1 MKKIEFKLKIHTP
14 WHRFNNKINI
24 DSKDINKFLKII
36 RKQELAFNNFKCG
49 ELCNIEINNIGNV
62 RLSFFNDTDHKE
74 VNHFIALFI
83 YYISIL
89 NGFNCEISKNCKID
103 GKTYKNYFPFPKE
116 DSTPYPLMKN
126 VKFYEISL
134 ESIKNVFGDN
144 MYKLYTHSN
153 RDFLLS
159 ILSNYYSTV
168 FYKDFSG
175 NLEYKFRNII
185 TNLEAIITIINREKY
200 NNYRLK
206 NKEKIKEF
214 KIQIHDINDYVLPKS
229 KSLQDKLKDLFT
241 LLTELFG
248 LSLKNN
254 LNKECERL
262 ANTRNFISHLFE
274 EQKNIISHKEM
285 ADYTSALSDVFRMLF
300 LYYLGFDSKFIKT
313 KFFRSLFIKQKMS
326 LIFSFT

>member
-1 MKKIEFKLKIHTP
+1 MKKLEFKLKIHTP
-14 WHRFNNKINI
+14 WHRFNNRIEI
-24 DSKDINKFLKII
+24 ETKDINEFLKII
-36 RKQELAFNNFKCG
+36 RKQELSFNKFKCG
-49 ELCNIEINNIGNV
+49 DLCNIEINNMGQV
-62 RLSFFNDTDHKE
+62 RFNFFNNIDEKE
-74 VNHFIALFI
+74 ANYFVALFI

-103 GKTYKNYFPFPKE
+103 GKTYKNYFSFPKE
-116 DSTPYPLMKN
+116 DVTPYPLMKD

-134 ESIKNVFGDN
+134 ESIKDIFGDN

-153 RDFLLS
+153 GDFILS

-185 TNLEAIITIINREKY
+185 TNLEAIITIIYKEKY
-200 NNYRLK
+200 NNYRLQ

-214 KIQIHDINDYVLPKS
+214 KMQIHDITDYVLPKN
-229 KSLQDKLKDLFT
+229 KSLQDKLKDLFN

-254 LNKECERL
+254 LNIECEKL

-274 EQKNIISHKEM
+274 EQKNIISYKEM
-285 ADYTSALSDVFRMLF
+285 SDYTTALPDVFRMLF
-300 LYYLGFDSKFIKT
+300 LYYFGLDNNFIKI
-313 KFFRSLFIKQKMS
+313 KFLRNLTIKQKLS
-326 LIFSFT
+326 LIFSFS